1 MRTHFTSTERIEA
14 NRDKLLAWAD
24 EGRSYFWM
32 AQQIGIND
40 RNASAVST
48 WFLKQGIRRKAAK

>member
-1 MRTHFTSTERIEA
+1 MTNKELVEA
-14 NRDKLLAWAD
+14 NCDKLLAWAD

-32 AQQIGIND
+32 AAQIGIND

-48 WFLKQGIRRKAAK
+48 WFVKQGIRRKAAR

>member
-1 MRTHFTSTERIEA
+1 MRTHFSSNERIEA
-14 NRDKLLAWAD
+14 NREQLFEWAD

-32 AQQIGIND
+32 AQQIEIND

-48 WFLKQGIRRKAAK
+48 WFVKQGIRRKAAR

>member
-1 MRTHFTSTERIEA
+1 MTNRELIEA
-14 NRDKLLAWAD
+14 NRAQLFAWAD

-40 RNASAVST
+40 RNASIVSQ
-48 WFLKQGIRRKAAK
+48 WFLKQGIRRRVGK